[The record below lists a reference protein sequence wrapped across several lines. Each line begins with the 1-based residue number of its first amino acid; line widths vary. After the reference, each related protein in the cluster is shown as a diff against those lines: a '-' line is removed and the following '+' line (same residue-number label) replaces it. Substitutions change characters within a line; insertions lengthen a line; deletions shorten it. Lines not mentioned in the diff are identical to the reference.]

1 MRNYFVLLFR
11 CWVACD
17 LFSLRSPKNKK
28 YHLWGFRQQGSCH
41 RHGWRTKGRARRHWC
56 DIGICSFLS
65 DYICNV
71 TFNVVDLRSK
81 TCQSSIWSIE
91 SIQDRSVPNS
101 SDITIAS
108 PIILSLICWA
118 QVSGGRLV
126 KAWQWCQAHL
136 HSLYFLPFP
145 IFHEILFGQAKYH
158 LGQPRVGSEYKTK
171 FSFCHIKSYQR
182 QPVTMF
188 YSGPSHP

>member
-1 MRNYFVLLFR
+1 MWCWPLLAFASKSTAPTSIASSENCHFEIMRNYFVLLFR

-101 SDITIAS
+101 SDITIA
-108 PIILSLICWA
+108 ILSLICWA
-118 QVSGGRLV
+118 QVSGVLWRPGNDV
-126 KAWQWCQAHL
+126 KRTSIPCIFCL
-136 HSLYFLPFP
+136 FRFFTRCFLAKQNP
-145 IFHEILFGQAKYH
+145 I
-158 LGQPRVGSEYKTK
+158 LGNHGW
-171 FSFCHIKSYQR
+171 
-182 QPVTMF
+182 
-188 YSGPSHP
+188 GLN